1 MPQGTLIIVRINGLD
16 LHKHWLSGTGAQP
29 IERRTMHTEAKTLSV
44 KENQSSFISYML
56 RDGRDGNIA
65 DIQVNAFWTRVAMRR
80 LNGPKKVE
88 VISHGNYGIGRP
100 LALEEMRA
108 YEAV

>member
-1 MPQGTLIIVRINGLD
+1 MIIVRINGLG
-16 LHKHWLSGTGAQP
+16 LHEHWVSGTGAQP
-29 IERRTMHTEAKTLSV
+29 IERGTMYTEAKTLSA
-44 KENQSSFISYML
+44 KENQLSFISYLL

-80 LNGPKKVE
+80 LNGPKKVK
-88 VISHGNYGIGRP
+88 VMFPGNYGIGRP